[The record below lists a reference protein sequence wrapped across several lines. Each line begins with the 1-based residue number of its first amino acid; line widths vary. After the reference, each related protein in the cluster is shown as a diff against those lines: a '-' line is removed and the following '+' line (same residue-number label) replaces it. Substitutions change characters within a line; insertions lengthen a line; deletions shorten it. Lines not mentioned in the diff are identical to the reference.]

1 MIKIN
6 LLPFRAA
13 RRKENIRQQV
23 SIFSLS
29 FVLILVALIS
39 WVFLLSSEIGTLNRQ
54 ITKTKQDLKKYNEI
68 NQEIASI
75 QKKLAILNKK
85 ISIINVLEL
94 NRHEPVKIFDAMTKV
109 VVPKQLW
116 FTSLQSKEKT
126 VDIKGIAMDNKT
138 AAKFMTNLEE
148 IGLFSQVKLKTLK
161 HENLRNINLKSFEI
175 SCEKIPIETPEL
187 QLSEKTKITQRKKAK
202 K

>member
-23 SIFSLS
+23 SIFTLS

-39 WVFLLSSEIGTLNRQ
+39 WVFLLSSEIGTLHRQ
-54 ITKTKQDLKKYNEI
+54 IAKTKQDLEKFNKI

-85 ISIINVLEL
+85 ISIIKVLEL
-94 NRHEPVKIFDAMTKV
+94 NRHEPVKLFDAMTKV

-116 FTSLQSKEKT
+116 FTSLQAKGKT

-148 IGLFSQVKLKTLK
+148 VGLFGQVKLKTLK
-161 HENLRNINLKSFEI
+161 HEKIRNINLKSFEI
-175 SCEKIPIETPEL
+175 SCTKIPVETPGSKL
-187 QLSEKTKITQRKKAK
+187 PGKAKTTQRKRAK